1 MKEERISNE
10 DWSAMKA
17 HYIREFDEYTK
28 FNGMELDIEWMEG
41 LLDKSWKMWNAGHF
55 STIDK
60 FIESLDL
67 QFQEFSNLLKG
78 KDE

>member
-1 MKEERISNE
+1 MEEHISNE
-10 DWSAMKA
+10 DWDLIKA

-28 FNGMELDIEWMEG
+28 FNGMELDIDWLKS
-41 LLDKSWKMWNAGHF
+41 LLDKSWELWNAGYF

-67 QFQEFSNLLKG
+67 YFQDFSNLLKR
-78 KDE
+78 KNH